1 MSKIT
6 LAPNAS
12 GTGTLTVAAP
22 NTNTDY
28 TLTLPTATGTINT
41 SGLANEVPAGSASA
55 PSIYPTGDTNTGIF
69 FPAADTI
76 AFSEGGVE
84 AMRIDSSGNVG
95 IGVTSGGAKLDVVAT
110 GSATAAQFSGGGT
123 YQGFAI
129 KNDQSSA
136 SVYGG
141 TYYDARNELGVAV
154 ANFLADINTDGSS
167 AWSWS
172 TQVAGTRTDRRAE
185 RLRIGP
191 TGQIGIGGA
200 NYGTSGQVLT
210 SGGSGAAPS
219 WTSRGFASAV
229 LTDKTGSRA
238 NGTTYQNT
246 TNGWLF
252 VSVRDSNNGQSF
264 SVGPSSASLT
274 IFNTNIAPGTAIG
287 LVPPLYY
294 YSISGSVLQ
303 SWYEGQA

>member
-41 SGLANEVPAGSASA
+41 SGLANEVPSGSAGS
-55 PSIYPTGDTNTGIF
+55 PSIYPTGDSNTGIF

-95 IGVTSGGAKLDVVAT
+95 IGVTPFTNTTSFSAGKDPTIVND
-110 GSATAAQFSGGGT
+110 GSFFGGGLYYDSAWRNT
-123 YQGFAI
+123 VASQGGWALRNTAGVFTVFTGPANGAAGSSI
-129 KNDQSSA
+129 SA
-136 SVYGG
+136 S
-141 TYYDARNELGVAV
+141 
-154 ANFLADINTDGSS
+154 
-167 AWSWS
+167 
-172 TQVAGTRTDRRAE
+172 E
-185 RLRIGP
+185 RLRIADA
-191 TGQIGIGGA
+191 GQIGIGGA

>member
-1 MSKIT
+1 MSIT
-6 LAPNAS
+6 LNGTTGIIADSPATVKANAFLDAAGGNTATINGAIPAPATS
-12 GTGTLTVAAP
+12 PTLTTP
-22 NTNTDY
+22 
-28 TLTLPTATGTINT
+28 I
-41 SGLANEVPAGSASA
+41 
-55 PSIYPTGDTNTGIF
+55 I
-69 FPAADTI
+69 
-76 AFSEGGVE
+76 
-84 AMRIDSSGNVG
+84 SGNL
-95 IGVTSGGAKLDVVAT
+95 GA
-110 GSATAAQFSGGGT
+110 
-123 YQGFAI
+123 
-129 KNDQSSA
+129 
-136 SVYGG
+136 
-141 TYYDARNELGVAV
+141 
-154 ANFLADINTDGSS
+154 
-167 AWSWS
+167 
-172 TQVAGTRTDRRAE
+172 
-185 RLRIGP
+185 
-191 TGQIGIGGA
+191 GGA

-210 SGGSGAAPS
+210 SGGSGASLS
-219 WTSRGFASAV
+219 WASRGFASAV

>member
-1 MSKIT
+1 MSI
-6 LAPNAS
+6 
-12 GTGTLTVAAP
+12 
-22 NTNTDY
+22 
-28 TLTLPTATGTINT
+28 TINGT
-41 SGLANEVPAGSASA
+41 TGVSGVDGTAATPAVQG
-55 PSIYPTGDTNTGIF
+55 GDSNTGVF
-69 FPAADTI
+69 FPAADTV
-76 AFSEGGVE
+76 AVSTSGSER
-84 AMRIDSSGNVG
+84 MRVDSSGNVG
-95 IGVTSGGAKLDVVAT
+95 IGSTAPGAKLEIAN
-110 GSATAAQFSGGGT
+110 ATAPDFRLSVGGTLTTNFYASSGGTALYTVPALPLIFGT
-123 YQGFAI
+123 
-129 KNDQSSA
+129 S
-136 SVYGG
+136 
-141 TYYDARNELGVAV
+141 
-154 ANFLADINTDGSS
+154 NT
-167 AWSWS
+167 
-172 TQVAGTRTDRRAE
+172 E
-185 RLRIGP
+185 RLRIASAGE
-191 TGQIGIGGA
+191 IGIGGA

-219 WTSRGFASAV
+219 WASRGFASAT